1 MDTIFSGTLH
11 NGYVIT
17 IPVGKCDFSGVRER
31 ICVRQELGK
40 TRAGARENTEN
51 DDITED
57 AQNYGIYR
65 IYGSKFS
72 PNITMTGVIR
82 VSR

>member
-1 MDTIFSGTLH
+1 MLGCVGI
-11 NGYVIT
+11 NGI
-17 IPVGKCDFSGVRER
+17 SGVRER
-31 ICVRQELGK
+31 IRSYRELGK
-40 TRAGARENTEN
+40 TRAGAREIMEN

-57 AQNYGIYR
+57 GQKYGNIWY
-65 IYGSKFS
+65 YGKFS